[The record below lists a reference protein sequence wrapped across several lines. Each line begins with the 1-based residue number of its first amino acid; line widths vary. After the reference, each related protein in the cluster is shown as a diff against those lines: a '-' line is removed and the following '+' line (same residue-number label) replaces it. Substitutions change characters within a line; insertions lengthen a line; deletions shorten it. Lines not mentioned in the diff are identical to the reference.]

1 MDDLLPSIR
10 ARRFAARVLAFC
22 ATAAV
27 LLTLVSLAGCTPQ
40 SKNPLPESDRIA
52 PDGRLVGRWQASIR
66 GADYAAE
73 VMPVDALT
81 LRVTLDKTL
90 PAGKAPETET
100 AYLLRAYAVGS
111 RTVLGLRQIE
121 PKPGAWRFAAFV
133 FADPSRVTLLFMDD
147 QVVRQVA
154 NRAAPSDLIR
164 TSSAPA
170 SPDILLTASPKEL
183 DTYIRSTDEAELF
196 NVVFGPFERQS

>member
-1 MDDLLPSIR
+1 MNEKRFGP
-10 ARRFAARVLAFC
+10 RRFAARVLALC
-22 ATAAV
+22 AAAAV
-27 LLTLVSLAGCTPQ
+27 LLALITVAGCTPE

-52 PDGRLVGRWQASIR
+52 PDGRLVGRWHANIR
-66 GADYAAE
+66 GADYIAE

-81 LRVTLDKTL
+81 LRVTLDETL
-90 PAGKAPETET
+90 PVGKNPETET

-121 PKPGAWRFAAFV
+121 PKPGTWRFAAFV

-147 QVVRQVA
+147 KVVRPVV
-154 NRAAPSDLIR
+154 NRAALAGLIR
-164 TSSAPA
+164 TRDPTF
-170 SPDILLTASPKEL
+170 PDILLTASPEEL

-196 NVVFGPFERQS
+196 SVVFGPFERQS